1 MILFQGLKIISI
13 HTKMSDYE
21 GSDNEDIYKNVSDS
35 DTDVDSDTEEQ
46 EVKKITPKQ
55 ILSAESDNSDNE
67 GEGEADGEDE
77 NEYGK
82 VDPESD
88 VESNLDEDVDSVIDS
103 EDDDVEEGEEE
114 GEEKKSLKKTS
125 TPKLSIKTENYND
138 GGDDGEDGNNQDSDE
153 EDEDEDENYQ
163 KFDSEMNKNYVVD
176 FHPECMIHNYDEI
189 SVLTKIHRDKNNVI
203 IDSLH
208 RTLPFLTKYERAR
221 VLGQRAKQINAG
233 ARPFVKIP
241 ENIIDGHLI
250 ADLEL
255 QQKRIPFIIRRPLPG
270 AGSEYWNL
278 KDLELI
284 SF

>member
-35 DTDVDSDTEEQ
+35 DTDVDSDTEES
-46 EVKKITPKQ
+46 EIKKITPKK
-55 ILSAESDNSDNE
+55 ILSVESDNSDNE
-67 GEGEADGEDE
+67 GEVEDE

-82 VDPESD
+82 VDAESE
-88 VESNLDEDVDSVIDS
+88 VESNLDVDSVIDS
-103 EDDDVEEGEEE
+103 DVDENLDDDVEDGEEE
-114 GEEKKSLKKTS
+114 GEEKKSLKKQS

-138 GGDDGEDGNNQDSDE
+138 GDDDGEDGNSQDSEE

-163 KFDSEMNKNYVVD
+163 KFDSDMNKNYVVD

-221 VLGQRAKQINAG
+221 VLGQRAKQINSG

>member
-1 MILFQGLKIISI
+1 LILFQGLKIISI

-35 DTDVDSDTEEQ
+35 DTDVDSDTEEP
-46 EVKKITPKQ
+46 EIKKITPKK
-55 ILSAESDNSDNE
+55 ILSVESDNSDNE
-67 GEGEADGEDE
+67 GEVEDE

-82 VDPESD
+82 VDAESEI
-88 VESNLDEDVDSVIDS
+88 ESNLDVDSVIDS
-103 EDDDVEEGEEE
+103 DADENLDDDIEDGEEE

-138 GGDDGEDGNNQDSDE
+138 GGDDGEDGNSQDSEE

-163 KFDSEMNKNYVVD
+163 KFDSDMNKNYVVD

-221 VLGQRAKQINAG
+221 VLGQRAKQINSG

>member
-1 MILFQGLKIISI
+1 
-13 HTKMSDYE
+13 MSDYE

-35 DTDVDSDTEEQ
+35 DTDVDSDTEES
-46 EVKKITPKQ
+46 EIKKITPKK
-55 ILSAESDNSDNE
+55 ILSVESDNSDNE
-67 GEGEADGEDE
+67 GEVEDE

-82 VDPESD
+82 VDAESE
-88 VESNLDEDVDSVIDS
+88 VESNLDVDSVIDS
-103 EDDDVEEGEEE
+103 DVDENLDDDVEDGEEE
-114 GEEKKSLKKTS
+114 GEEKKSLKKQS

-138 GGDDGEDGNNQDSDE
+138 GDDDGEDGNSQDSEE

-163 KFDSEMNKNYVVD
+163 KFDSDMNKNYVVD

-221 VLGQRAKQINAG
+221 VLGQRAKQINSG